1 MTCPLRSLLPGLA
14 LAFGCVLLALG
25 PAAATVQPNPSPSP
39 NNATVNLL
47 QGSSFSVIWQ
57 VSDASTS
64 ATRTVFSN
72 QGAFLIGGA
81 VVATVNRRIAAPP
94 IPPGFFNLN
103 IPETVIVPRSV
114 AAQAAKSGAPLTYQR
129 TFGSTDAVITEV
141 SLPISLAVTGSG
153 GDLLLSRIE
162 LTFEAP
168 AEARF
173 ASVDK
178 DDRLRALARVRF
190 GGSGLLQARW
200 VVADPSSTVGRAV
213 FRTLQIVR
221 RNLPTSGEV
230 EILSPPLPTGEQG
243 IYELRFEV
251 DDPEIESP
259 PRLLYQ
265 VRLKTEPEVSP
276 DAATISLLSPGPRG
290 PLDEDASISWSAVPG
305 AVAYKVVFLESL
317 ADETADLEE
326 RARYG
331 ELPDDPG
338 VTRPGET
345 VAGFYLPGDTTE
357 TLVPGTSMT
366 RLARNTRYY
375 VQVLSWGPD
384 GVILGRSEPQE
395 VLRR

>member
-14 LAFGCVLLALG
+14 LALGCVLLALG

-168 AEARF
+168 AEA
-173 ASVDK
+173 
-178 DDRLRALARVRF
+178 
-190 GGSGLLQARW
+190 Q
-200 VVADPSSTVGRAV
+200 
-213 FRTLQIVR
+213 
-221 RNLPTSGEV
+221 
-230 EILSPPLPTGEQG
+230 
-243 IYELRFEV
+243 
-251 DDPEIESP
+251 
-259 PRLLYQ
+259 
-265 VRLKTEPEVSP
+265 P
-276 DAATISLLSPGPRG
+276 D
-290 PLDEDASISWSAVPG
+290 
-305 AVAYKVVFLESL
+305 
-317 ADETADLEE
+317 
-326 RARYG
+326 
-331 ELPDDPG
+331 
-338 VTRPGET
+338 TRPGT
-345 VAGFYLPGDTTE
+345 PAPA
-357 TLVPGTSMT
+357 PPP
-366 RLARNTRYY
+366 R
-375 VQVLSWGPD
+375 
-384 GVILGRSEPQE
+384 
-395 VLRR
+395 